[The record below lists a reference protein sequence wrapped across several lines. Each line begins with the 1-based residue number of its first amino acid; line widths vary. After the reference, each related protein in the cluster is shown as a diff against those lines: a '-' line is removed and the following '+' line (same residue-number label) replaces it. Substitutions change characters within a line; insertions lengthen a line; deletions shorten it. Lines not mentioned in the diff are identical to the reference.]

1 MIRSGKSMRSEQVLA
16 DKRPLSLNI
25 MGWVPFTKSLPLK
38 PNDEIRQQKRKER
51 ETKKVGPKK
60 NIYALIVTLVSCQP
74 TVYRTIY
81 VDKLG
86 RGNFSTIQS
95 AINSIPSNNTRWIC
109 ISVMAGHYNEQVK
122 IPKEKPFIYLK
133 GEAKKR
139 TSVIWGSPGT
149 PFTSPT
155 FSSLADN
162 ILVKRMTFMNS
173 YNYPPKKGSRLTQAI
188 AALIAGDK
196 SAFYQCSFLGLQDT
210 LLDSRGRHY
219 FKSCNIVGAFDFI
232 YGAGQSIYEG
242 CTITVIN
249 GGIDNKL
256 AGFITA
262 QGRESPNDP
271 NGFVFKNCKIV
282 GPRLAYLGRA
292 WREYARVIFFNS
304 SFQASIVPQG
314 WDAWAAT
321 GHVYRTTFVEQNCYG
336 RGAKTSGRV
345 KWEKRLSSTE
355 LKHFTS
361 ISYIDKEGWLNKQPK
376 Y

>member
-1 MIRSGKSMRSEQVLA
+1 MIRSEKSMRSEQVSA
-16 DKRPLSLNI
+16 DKRPLSLNM
-25 MGWVPFTKSLPLK
+25 MGWVPFTKSFPLK
-38 PNDEIRQQKRKER
+38 PNDEISQEKRKER
-51 ETKKVGPKK
+51 ETKKVVPKK

-139 TSVIWGSPGT
+139 TSVIWGSPGS

-162 ILVKRMTFMNS
+162 IVVKRMTFMNS
-173 YNYPPKKGSRLTQAI
+173 YNYQHSRLTQAN
-188 AALIAGDK
+188 AALIVGDK
-196 SAFYQCSFLGLQDT
+196 SAFYQCSFLGMQVT
-210 LLDSRGRHY
+210 LYDARGRHY
-219 FKSCNIVGAFDFI
+219 FKSCNIVGVLDFI

-242 CTITVIN
+242 CTISVIN
-249 GGIDNKL
+249 GGRDKRL
-256 AGFITA
+256 AGYITA
-262 QGRESPNDP
+262 QGRERPNDP
-271 NGFVFKNCKIV
+271 NGFVFKECKIV
-282 GPRLAYLGRA
+282 GPRLAHLGRA
-292 WREYARVIFFNS
+292 WREYARVIYFNS

-314 WDAWAAT
+314 WDAWTAT
-321 GHVYRTTFVEQNCYG
+321 GHE
-336 RGAKTSGRV
+336 
-345 KWEKRLSSTE
+345 
-355 LKHFTS
+355 
-361 ISYIDKEGWLNKQPK
+361 
-376 Y
+376 